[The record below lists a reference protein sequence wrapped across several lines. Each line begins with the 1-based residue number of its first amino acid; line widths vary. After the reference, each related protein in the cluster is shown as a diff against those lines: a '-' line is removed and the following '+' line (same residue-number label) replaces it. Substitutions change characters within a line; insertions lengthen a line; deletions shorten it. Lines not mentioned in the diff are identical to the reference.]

1 MACTTHKV
9 IAKGKTMNKYEIIK
23 ISEFGH
29 KVIDK
34 TTNECVWDVPTGS
47 CVFTL
52 HEATQMIK
60 KLGKI

>member
-1 MACTTHKV
+1 
-9 IAKGKTMNKYEIIK
+9 MNKYEIIK

-34 TTNECVWDVPTGS
+34 TNNECVWDVPTGS

-52 HEATQMIK
+52 QEANQMIK
-60 KLGKI
+60 KLDKL